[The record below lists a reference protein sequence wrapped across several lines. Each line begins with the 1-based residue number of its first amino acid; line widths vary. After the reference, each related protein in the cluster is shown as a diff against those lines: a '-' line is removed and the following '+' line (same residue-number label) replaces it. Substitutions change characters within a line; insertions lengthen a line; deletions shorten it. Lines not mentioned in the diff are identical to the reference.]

1 MKKHFI
7 TLLCFCVFALGKL
20 NAKTIVVASVDE
32 LRSAI
37 KNANAGDIIVVKNGV
52 YRTTEDIV
60 INKVGTATKPISIT
74 TESLGGAEIT
84 GKGGFSL
91 VSPAAYIIIKG
102 FKFTHEASKARSG
115 SGTRFCEWTGNIFE
129 TPGTGEYLLIAGSDH
144 QIDYNTFQ
152 NKDSHRFNCLSF
164 ADPTAR

>member
-1 MKKHFI
+1 MKKGI
-7 TLLCFCVFALGKL
+7 IVLCCCLLALGKL
-20 NAKTIVVASVDE
+20 YAKKIVVTSVDE

-37 KNANAGDIIVVKNGV
+37 ANANAGDMIVVKNGV

-60 INKVGTATKPISIT
+60 INKMGTASKPISIT

-115 SGTRFCEWTGNIFE
+115 PGTKFCEWTNNVFQ

-152 NKDSHRFNCLSF
+152 NKDSLGRFL
-164 ADPTAR
+164 